1 MSLSKQEVQ
10 HIANLARLELSDE
23 EIVLYQQQLSD
34 ILEHVGALQ
43 ALNTAEVAPTS
54 GLRVE
59 DSRLREDVPGE
70 AMAREDLLSNAPE
83 TQDNQFLVPPVL
95 D

>member
-1 MSLSKQEVQ
+1 MSLSKQEVL
-10 HIANLARLELSDE
+10 HIATLARLHLTDE
-23 EIVLYQQQLSD
+23 EVALYQQQLSD
-34 ILEHVGALQ
+34 ILDHVGALQ
-43 ALNTAEVAPTS
+43 KLDTKEVPPTS

-70 AMAREDLLSNAPE
+70 AMPREDLLANAPE
-83 TQDNQFLVPPVL
+83 TRDDQFLVPPVL

>member
-23 EIVLYQQQLSD
+23 EVALYQQQLSH

-43 ALNTAEVAPTS
+43 ALNTEDVAPTS

-59 DSRLREDVPGE
+59 NSRLREDVAGE
-70 AMAREDLLSNAPE
+70 AMAREDLLANAPE